1 MLASSAACL
10 YRAARL
16 HRSFYGLLAIL
27 FGVAAA
33 CGSTNSTIAFR
44 EEALR
49 GDADALVYLFR
60 ESAMLGGAV
69 SWNVYLDGQVVEL
82 ASD

>member
-1 MLASSAACL
+1 MRNRVKLCL
-10 YRAARL
+10 L
-16 HRSFYGLLAIL
+16 SIL
-27 FGVAAA
+27 FGGLVG
-33 CGSTNSTIAFR
+33 CGSTNSTIAFH
-44 EEALR
+44 EESLQ